1 MLAWRLS
8 NTMEADFCVEA
19 LEDALSRFGCPE
31 IFNTDQG
38 SQFTGYDFTGVL
50 KREGIKI
57 SMDGKGRFMDNIFI
71 ERRSLKYEEVFIKP
85 RWPRPGPGRHWR
97 LPGVLQ
103 RRASAPVVR
112 LPDAPPGVRVWT
124 CGRSAQGPTGCASPM
139 SPAEAGN
146 MGKCSPSPT
155 CPQAP
160 QQQPEM
166 YMHDRKKVLQSFAT
180 SPVVRVDA

>member
-1 MLAWRLS
+1 MDWASRRVLAWRLS

-85 RWPRPGPGRHWR
+85 RWPRLGPALAPTWRSTTTSVRTSRSITRRPARCSSVDMWTIGPGADR
-97 LPGVLQ
+97 LRFPHV
-103 RRASAPVVR
+103 S
-112 LPDAPPGVRVWT
+112 
-124 CGRSAQGPTGCASPM
+124 GRGRKHGEMLAFAHMPTGPTA
-139 SPAEAGN
+139 
-146 MGKCSPSPT
+146 
-155 CPQAP
+155 
-160 QQQPEM
+160 
-166 YMHDRKKVLQSFAT
+166 AT
-180 SPVVRVDA
+180 RNVYA